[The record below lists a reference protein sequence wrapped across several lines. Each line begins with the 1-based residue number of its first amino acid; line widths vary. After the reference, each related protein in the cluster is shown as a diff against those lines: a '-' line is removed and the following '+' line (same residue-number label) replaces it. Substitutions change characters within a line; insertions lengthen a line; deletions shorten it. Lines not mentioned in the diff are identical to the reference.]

1 MTLLNEAVNQTQ
13 IKLRELEKR
22 KAELT
27 SNTDEE
33 AVNKLELETVKKS
46 IDLGMIILK
55 VLEEHQK
62 EFKKS
67 KDDVTDNIN
76 HQDNIV
82 DIENKVN
89 HPSYYN
95 SGNIE
100 VIDYIQ
106 DKNFGFCLGNAIKYI
121 SRAGLKN
128 RDTKVEDLKKAIWYI
143 EKEIE
148 SL

>member
-1 MTLLNEAVNQTQ
+1 MALLNEAINQTQ
-13 IKLRELEKR
+13 IRLRELEKR

-27 SNTDEE
+27 SNADEE

-46 IDLGMIILK
+46 IDLEMIILK

-67 KDDVTDNIN
+67 KNDVTDNI
-76 HQDNIV
+76 
-82 DIENKVN
+82 N

-106 DKNFGFCLGNAIKYI
+106 DKKLGFCLGNAIKYI

-128 RDTKVEDLKKAIWYI
+128 KDTKVEDLKKAIWYI
-143 EKEIE
+143 EREIE

>member
-1 MTLLNEAVNQTQ
+1 MTLLNEAVNQTR

-22 KAELT
+22 KTELT

-67 KDDVTDNIN
+67 KNDVTDNI
-76 HQDNIV
+76 
-82 DIENKVN
+82 N

-106 DKNFGFCLGNAIKYI
+106 DKKLGFCLGNAIKYI

-128 RDTKVEDLKKAIWYI
+128 KDTKVEDLKKAVWYI
-143 EKEIE
+143 EREIE

>member
-27 SNTDEE
+27 SNADEE

-67 KDDVTDNIN
+67 KDDVI
-76 HQDNIV
+76 
-82 DIENKVN
+82 DIEDKVN

-95 SGNIE
+95 VGNIE

-106 DKNFGFCLGNAIKYI
+106 DKKLGFCLGNAIKYI

-128 RDTKVEDLKKAIWYI
+128 KNTKVEDLTKAIWYI
-143 EKEIE
+143 EREICNLE
-148 SL
+148 NSN